1 MLFVVIIF
9 WFLCTL
15 SSYLKTT
22 LIRYHIHMSDQI
34 NIRFHLQLNDFL
46 QPVQRNTT
54 FNHELKKARSVK
66 DLIESIGVPHT
77 EVDLI
82 FVNSKSVDFKYQVQ
96 DGDHISVYPAARS
109 QDMSPLKSPLKPSLR
124 HCQPEPLDVPIFI
137 LDVHLGRLA
146 AYLRMLGFDTL
157 YRNDYD
163 DPDLADISADEHR
176 ILLTCDRKLLMRKQ
190 LSYGYFVRARQP
202 QQQILE
208 ILARFDLYDKLRPF
222 SRCMFCNGKTKPVNK
237 QEIESRLLPKTKK
250 YFDKFYQ
257 CGSCDKI
264 YWQGSHYL
272 KMQEMINKIK
282 VAAG

>member
-1 MLFVVIIF
+1 MP
-9 WFLCTL
+9 
-15 SSYLKTT
+15 
-22 LIRYHIHMSDQI
+22 DQI
-34 NIRFHLQLNDFL
+34 NIRFHQELNEFL
-46 QPVQRNTT
+46 QPVQRKTN
-54 FNHELKKARSVK
+54 FDHELRKARSVK

-82 FVNSKSVDFKYQVQ
+82 FVNGISVDFSYRVQ
-96 DGDHISVYPAARS
+96 DGDHINVYPIVES
-109 QDMSPLKSPLKPSLR
+109 LDILPVKSSLR
-124 HCQPEPLDVPIFI
+124 HCQPRPLDEPIFI

-163 DPDLADISADEHR
+163 DPELANISADEHR

-190 LSYGYFVRARQP
+190 VSYGYFVRARQP

-208 ILARFDLYDKLRPF
+208 ILARFDLYDKQNPF
-222 SRCMFCNGKTKPVNK
+222 SRCMFCNGKTEAVNK
-237 QEIESRLLPKTKK
+237 KEIESRLLPKTKK
-250 YFDKFYQ
+250 YFDEFYQ
-257 CGSCDKI
+257 CKSCDKI